1 MIELWIHFS
10 CLLRM
15 FWSLKV
21 ALRAFPGGEGE
32 GHDQDRQEVH
42 REEAVEG
49 PQERALLP
57 PEDAEAGAEA
67 DVPTGLPFPQLRLRR
82 G

>member
-1 MIELWIHFS
+1 MGGGRGVRKSFDSPLEYEYD
-10 CLLRM
+10 R
-15 FWSLKV
+15 KERE
-21 ALRAFPGGEGE
+21 RA
-32 GHDQDRQEVH
+32 Q
-42 REEAVEG
+42 G
-49 PQERALLP
+49 PQERSLLP